1 MIKVIP
7 YIIYILYRLYTLF
20 IKYNEP
26 KINLK
31 NYIVA
36 HFHQDELILIA
47 RRRNSNFLTMTST
60 SKDGSIIT
68 KFLHLMGYKTV
79 RGSSSKGGSSALLDM
94 IKLVNKENLN
104 PVIAVDGPRGPIYKA
119 KKGVILLAKKTKL
132 PILPTGIKQ
141 TPSFFCFNK
150 SWNKALIP
158 KPFSTVNIEFGNII
172 NVLESDDIEA
182 KRQELEYELLKIK
195 GVL

>member
-1 MIKVIP
+1 MRKVIP

-68 KFLHLMGYKTV
+68 KF
-79 RGSSSKGGSSALLDM
+79 
-94 IKLVNKENLN
+94 
-104 PVIAVDGPRGPIYKA
+104 
-119 KKGVILLAKKTKL
+119 
-132 PILPTGIKQ
+132 
-141 TPSFFCFNK
+141 
-150 SWNKALIP
+150 
-158 KPFSTVNIEFGNII
+158 
-172 NVLESDDIEA
+172 
-182 KRQELEYELLKIK
+182 
-195 GVL
+195 